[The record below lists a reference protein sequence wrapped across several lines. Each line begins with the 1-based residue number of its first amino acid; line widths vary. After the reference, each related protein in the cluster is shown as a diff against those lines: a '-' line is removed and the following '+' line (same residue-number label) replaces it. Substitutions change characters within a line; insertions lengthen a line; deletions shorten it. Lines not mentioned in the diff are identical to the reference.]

1 MKRTTLLL
9 ALFAM
14 HATSVLMAQNT
25 TQQITL
31 QSDSLP
37 VATIVPVVQAPYTA
51 TDTLTKPAAITPS
64 PEQYLSHRE
73 RRAERARQYA
83 FSIDSLVATRS
94 FAFYPTAMQAVPD
107 GEIRLVYA
115 DYFYTYISPVDLEV
129 HLPMERGTMRQVG
142 IINFDADG
150 VENFTSAKFQS
161 QWNIAFSTEDKGQ
174 KYDFTL
180 TISTI
185 TGQTE
190 LSIEGGDIAMRY
202 IGSIGQRIK
211 ER

>member
-1 MKRTTLLL
+1 MKRTIFLVAFFALHSTLW
-9 ALFAM
+9 
-14 HATSVLMAQNT
+14 AQNT

-31 QSDSLP
+31 QRDSLP
-37 VATIVPVVQAPYTA
+37 VTTITPVEQAPYTT
-51 TDTLTKPAAITPS
+51 TDTITKPTPITPS
-64 PEQYLSHRE
+64 AERYMSHRE
-73 RRAERARQYA
+73 RRAEQARQYA

-94 FAFYPTAMQAVPD
+94 FAFYPTAMQAIPN

-115 DYFYTYISPVDLEV
+115 DYFYTYISPADLEV

-161 QWNIAFSTEDKGQ
+161 QWNISFSTEDKGQ
-174 KYDFTL
+174 KYDFSL
-180 TISTI
+180 VISTI

-202 IGSIGQRIK
+202 IGSIGQRVK

>member
-1 MKRTTLLL
+1 MKRTILLL
-9 ALFAM
+9 AIFAL
-14 HATSVLMAQNT
+14 HSSIKAQNT

-31 QSDSLP
+31 QRDSLP
-37 VATIVPVVQAPYTA
+37 VTTIVPVEQTPYTT
-51 TDTLTKPAAITPS
+51 TDTITKPTAITPS

-73 RRAERARQYA
+73 RRAERAQQYA

-180 TISTI
+180 MISTI

-190 LSIEGGDIAMRY
+190 LTIEGGDIAMRY
-202 IGSIGQRIK
+202 IGSIGQRIR

>member
-1 MKRTTLLL
+1 MKRSILLV
-9 ALFAM
+9 ALC
-14 HATSVLMAQNT
+14 VLHSASALKAQNT

-31 QSDSLP
+31 QRDSLP
-37 VATIVPVVQAPYTA
+37 VTTITPVVQAPYTA
-51 TDTLTKPAAITPS
+51 TDTLAKPAPITPS
-64 PEQYLSHRE
+64 AEQYLSHRE
-73 RRAERARQYA
+73 RRAEQARQYA

-115 DYFYTYISPVDLEV
+115 DYFYAYISPADLEV

-150 VENFTSAKFQS
+150 VQNFSSAKFQS
-161 QWNIAFSTEDKGQ
+161 QWNISFSTQDNGQ

-180 TISTI
+180 AISTI

-202 IGSIGQRIK
+202 IGSIGQRVK

>member
-1 MKRTTLLL
+1 MKRTILLL
-9 ALFAM
+9 AIFAL
-14 HATSVLMAQNT
+14 HSSIKAQNT

-31 QSDSLP
+31 QRDSLP
-37 VATIVPVVQAPYTA
+37 VTTIVPVEQTPYTT

-180 TISTI
+180 MISTI

-190 LSIEGGDIAMRY
+190 LTIEGGNIAMRY
-202 IGSIGQRIK
+202 IGSIGQRIR

>member
-1 MKRTTLLL
+1 MKRTIFLVAFFALHPTLW
-9 ALFAM
+9 
-14 HATSVLMAQNT
+14 AQNT

-31 QSDSLP
+31 QRDSVP
-37 VATIVPVVQAPYTA
+37 VTTIVPVVQTPYTS
-51 TDTLTKPAAITPS
+51 TDTITKPATITPS
-64 PEQYLSHRE
+64 AEQYLSHRE

-94 FAFYPTAMQAVPD
+94 FAFYPTAMQAIPD

-161 QWNIAFSTEDKGQ
+161 QWNISFSTEDKGQ
-174 KYDFTL
+174 KYDFSL
-180 TISTI
+180 VISTI

-202 IGSIGQRIK
+202 IGSIGQRVR